1 MPKKF
6 VVKHNVLTQGDGV
19 KEWTLKRVIDEIL
32 KQQPS
37 KYSTNEINATEI
49 LVLLGI
55 EIEETE
61 EEKQD

>member
-1 MPKKF
+1 MTKRF
-6 VVKHNVLTQGDGV
+6 VMKHNLLNQGDGV
-19 KEWTLKRVIDEIL
+19 KEWTLKRVIDAIL

-37 KYSTNEINATEI
+37 KYSTNEINAAEI